1 MTNKKKLVVGISLA
15 LFAGSAMAANKQ
27 AEDDSLLVIFK
38 DQVTK
43 EDRLETIRGVGGM
56 MRATDERGRDLS
68 LRHIADGR
76 INKIRVA
83 NAAQRDRVIKRLSQH
98 PLVEVAEPNYII
110 SINNQHT
117 EFNPLSVPND
127 PSFDELWALQN
138 TGQSGGTAGA
148 DIDAVPAWDITTGD
162 ASLVIG
168 VIDSGVDY
176 THPDLADNMWVNPD
190 EICDNGIDDSG
201 SGYIDDCHGISAI
214 DGSGDPMDGNGHGTH
229 VAGSI
234 GAVGNNSVGV
244 VGVNWDTQIVAC
256 RFLDDAGFGSTA
268 DAIEC
273 LDYFTNLK
281 LNHNVNMVASNNS
294 WGGGPYSEALRT
306 AVSDSIDAGIMFVAA
321 AGNDGID
328 ADVTPSYPA
337 TYDLDGIVS
346 VANTTRTDNMA
357 GNSTYGEEGVDLGA
371 PGTEILSTYL
381 DDGYATASGTSM
393 SSPHVAGVAGLIWSI
408 APHLSIA
415 EVKDILM
422 DSGDPLSD
430 LAGTTVSGK
439 RLNALSALVAA
450 DPDPGFSLDLSP
462 LAQDVVAG
470 DDAVYTVDVGSLAD
484 WDDEVQLSASTSPE
498 LDVSLSSSSAFPGD
512 SVTVTVETDD
522 ETPYG
527 EYELTVSGSDAATG
541 DITGEVQGSLMV
553 LPDSLVDMPY
563 QNTTPI
569 DIPDDDAEGITS
581 VINVAD
587 EGMVFGT
594 EVGVDITHTWI
605 GDLIVSLT
613 SPEGTEVIVHN
624 QSGGSDNDLVE
635 SWDLDAFNGES
646 MTGDWTL
653 TVSDNAGL
661 DTGTLNSWDLVLT
674 VADEGDVEPG
684 APEADFEYS
693 VDGMMVDFTDTSEAD
708 NDIVSYD
715 WDFGDGAGSSDQ
727 NPQHTYAAEGSYQVT
742 LTVEDSDEQT
752 DSVTKE
758 VTISL
763 AQIDVEVRAA
773 VKTRTGIAVVQLAWD
788 GAEGPVDIYR
798 NGDFVETV
806 SGLSRFRDRF
816 NTDADE
822 VTYEVCPEGS
832 QSSCGEVTHQF

>member
-43 EDRLETIRGVGGM
+43 EDRLQTIRGVGGM
-56 MRATDERGRDLS
+56 MRAMDERGRDLS

-83 NAAQRDRVIKRLSQH
+83 NAAQRDRVIKRLSNH

-110 SINNQHT
+110 SINNQAT
-117 EFNPLSVPND
+117 QISPLAVPND
-127 PSFDELWALQN
+127 AGFGDLWGMQN
-138 TGQSGGTAGA
+138 TGQSGGTVGA

-162 ASLVIG
+162 TSLVIG
-168 VIDSGVDY
+168 VIDTGVDY
-176 THPDLADNMWVNPD
+176 THPDLAANMWVNPT

-201 SGYIDDCHGISAI
+201 TGYIDDCYGISSV
-214 DGSGDPMDGNGHGTH
+214 DGTSDPMDGNGHGTH
-229 VAGSI
+229 VAGTI
-234 GAVGNNSVGV
+234 GAVGNNSLGV
-244 VGVNWDTQIVAC
+244 VGVNWNTQMVAC
-256 RFLDDAGFGSTA
+256 RFLDDDGFGSTA

-281 LNHNVNMVASNNS
+281 LNHNVNLVASNNS

-306 AVSDSIDAGIMFVAA
+306 AIADSIDAGIMFVAA

-328 ADVTPSYPA
+328 ADISPSYPA
-337 TYDLDGIVS
+337 TYDLDGIVA

-357 GNSTYGEEGVDLGA
+357 GNSTYGEVGVDLGA
-371 PGTEILSTYL
+371 PGTQILSTYL
-381 DDGYATASGTSM
+381 NDGYATASGTSM
-393 SSPHVAGVAGLIWSI
+393 ASPHVAGVAGLVW
-408 APHLSIA
+408 AVQPTLSIA
-415 EVKDILM
+415 EVKAILM
-422 DSGDPLSD
+422 DSGESLPD

-439 RLNALSALVAA
+439 RLNALSALEAA
-450 DPDPGFSLDLSP
+450 DPDPGFSLDISP
-462 LAQDVVAG
+462 LAQEVIAG
-470 DDAVYTVDVGSLAD
+470 DDAVYTVDVGSLAE
-484 WDDEVQLSASTSPE
+484 WDDEVLLSASTSPA
-498 LDVSLSSSSAFPGD
+498 LDLTLSASSAFPGD
-512 SVTVTVETDD
+512 SVSVTVETDS

-527 EYELTVSGSDAATG
+527 EYDITVSGSDAATG
-541 DITGEVQGSLMV
+541 EITGEVQAVLMV
-553 LPDSLVDMPY
+553 LPESLVDLPY
-563 QNTTPI
+563 QNNTPV
-569 DIPDDDAEGITS
+569 DIPDNDAEGITS
-581 VINVAD
+581 VINVPE
-587 EGMVFGT
+587 EGLVFGT
-594 EVGVDITHTWI
+594 EVGVDITHTYI

-613 SPEGTEVIVHN
+613 SPEGTEVFVHN
-624 QSGGSDNDLVE
+624 MAGGGTDDLVE

-653 TVSDNAGL
+653 SVSDNLGA
-661 DTGTLNSWDLVLT
+661 DTGTLNSWNLVLT

-727 NPQHTYAAEGSYQVT
+727 NPQHTYAAEGTYQVT
-742 LTVEDSDEQT
+742 LTVEDSDEQM
-752 DSVTKE
+752 DSVTKA

-763 AQIDVEVRAA
+763 AQIDVEVRSA
-773 VKTRTGIAVVQLAWD
+773 VKTRTGIAVVRLEWD

-798 NGDFVETV
+798 DGEFVETV
-806 SGLSRFRDRF
+806 SGPSRFRDRF
-816 NTDADE
+816 RTDADE
-822 VTYEVCPEGS
+822 VMYEVCPEGS